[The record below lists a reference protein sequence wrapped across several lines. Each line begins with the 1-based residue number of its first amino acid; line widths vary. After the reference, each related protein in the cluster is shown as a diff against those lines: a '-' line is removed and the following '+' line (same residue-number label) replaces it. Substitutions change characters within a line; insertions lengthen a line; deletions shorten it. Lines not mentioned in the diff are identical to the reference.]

1 MSQHADLASNTAV
14 NEALSSLKKDSI
26 VAEAWKRFKKNR
38 LAMVGGIILCLLV
51 LTALFAPLISPYDPY
66 SSVKNQAGIL
76 NVMAPP
82 SGEHW
87 LGTDSLGRDI
97 LSRLIYGGR
106 ISLSVALVAVAIST
120 GIGVLLG
127 LLAGYYGKW
136 VDAVIMRITDIV
148 ICFPVLFLVISVST
162 MLTPSIYNVMI
173 IIGLVSWTTMTRLVR
188 GEVLRIREMEY
199 VEAVRALGQN
209 NLVIVFKHVLPN
221 IMAPI
226 TVQATLQTAEAIL
239 TESALSFLGVGVQQP
254 IPSWGNMLQDA
265 TSIMVL
271 QFKAWIWAPPG
282 IAILLTILSINL
294 VGDGLRDALDP
305 KTKN

>member
-1 MSQHADLASNTAV
+1 MSQKAELASSPNVGAPI
-14 NEALSSLKKDSI
+14 SFLKKDSI
-26 VAEAWKRFKKNR
+26 ALEAWKRFKKNK
-38 LAMVGGIILCLLV
+38 LAMVGAMILCVLV
-51 LTALFAPLISPYDPY
+51 LAALLAPLLAPHDPY
-66 SSVKNQAGIL
+66 SSVKNEAGML
-76 NVMAPP
+76 NVLAKP
-82 SGEHW
+82 SAEHW

-97 LSRLIYGGR
+97 VSRLIYGGR

-120 GIGVLLG
+120 GIGVVLG

-136 VDAVIMRITDIV
+136 VDAIIMRITDIV

-162 MLTPSIYNVMI
+162 MLEPNIYNVMI

-199 VEAVRALGQN
+199 VEAIRALGQN
-209 NLVIVFKHVLPN
+209 NLIIVFKHILPN

-271 QFKAWIWAPPG
+271 QFKPWIWAPPG

-294 VGDGLRDALDP
+294 VGDGMRDALDP

>member
-1 MSQHADLASNTAV
+1 MNQNAELASNTAV
-14 NEALSSLKKDSI
+14 PEPFSPLKKDSI

-38 LAMVGGIILCLLV
+38 LAMIGAIILCLLV
-51 LTALFAPLISPYDPY
+51 LAALFAPLISPHDPY
-66 SSVKNQAGIL
+66 TSVKNQTGML

-97 LSRLIYGGR
+97 ISRLIYGGR

-120 GIGVLLG
+120 SIGILLG

-136 VDAVIMRITDIV
+136 VDTLIMRITDIV

-271 QFKAWIWAPPG
+271 QFKPWIWAPPG

-305 KTKN
+305 KTKH

>member
-1 MSQHADLASNTAV
+1 MSQKAELARNPDVGAPIS
-14 NEALSSLKKDSI
+14 LLKKDSI
-26 VAEAWKRFKKNR
+26 VLEAWKRFKKNK
-38 LAMVGGIILCLLV
+38 LAMVGAMIICVLV
-51 LTALFAPLISPYDPY
+51 LAALLAPLIAPHDPY
-66 SSVKNQAGIL
+66 SSVKNEAGML
-76 NVMAPP
+76 NVLAKP
-82 SGEHW
+82 SAEHW

-97 LSRLIYGGR
+97 VSRLIYGGR

-120 GIGVLLG
+120 GIGVVLG

-136 VDAVIMRITDIV
+136 VDAIIMRITDIV

-162 MLTPSIYNVMI
+162 MLEPNIYNVMI

-209 NLVIVFKHVLPN
+209 NLIIVFKHILPN

-271 QFKAWIWAPPG
+271 QFKPWIWAPPG

-294 VGDGLRDALDP
+294 VGDGMRDALDP

>member
-1 MSQHADLASNTAV
+1 MSQNAELASNTSV
-14 NEALSSLKKDSI
+14 NGPISYLKKDSI
-26 VAEAWKRFKKNR
+26 VAEAWKRFKKNK
-38 LAMVGGIILCLLV
+38 LAMIGAVILCVLV
-51 LTALFAPLISPYDPY
+51 MAAVLAPLFAPHDPY
-66 SSVKNQAGIL
+66 SSVKNEAGML
-76 NVMAPP
+76 NVLAKP
-82 SGEHW
+82 SSEHW

-97 LSRLIYGGR
+97 FSRLIYGGR

-120 GIGVLLG
+120 CIGVVLG

-136 VDAVIMRITDIV
+136 VDTIIMRITDIV

-162 MLTPSIYNVMI
+162 MLEPNIYNVMI
-173 IIGLVSWTTMTRLVR
+173 IIGLVGWTTMTRLVR

-209 NLVIVFKHVLPN
+209 NLVIVFKHILPN

-271 QFKAWIWAPPG
+271 QFKPWIWAPPG

-294 VGDGLRDALDP
+294 VGDGMRDALDP

>member
-1 MSQHADLASNTAV
+1 MSQNAELAGNTAV
-14 NEALSSLKKDSI
+14 HAPISPLKKDSI

-38 LAMVGGIILCLLV
+38 LAMIGAIVLCLLV
-51 LTALFAPLISPYDPY
+51 MAALLAPLIAPHDPY
-66 SSVKNQAGIL
+66 SSVKNESGML
-76 NVMAPP
+76 NVLAKP

-97 LSRLIYGGR
+97 ASRLIYGGR

-120 GIGVLLG
+120 CIGVVLG

-136 VDAVIMRITDIV
+136 VDTIIMRITDIV

-162 MLTPSIYNVMI
+162 MLEPNIYNVMT

-209 NLVIVFKHVLPN
+209 NLIIVFKHVLPN

-271 QFKAWIWAPPG
+271 QFKHWIWAPPG

-294 VGDGLRDALDP
+294 VGDGMRDALDP

>member
-1 MSQHADLASNTAV
+1 MSQHVDLASNTAV
-14 NEALSSLKKDSI
+14 NETISSLKKDSI

-51 LTALFAPLISPYDPY
+51 LTAVFAPLISPYDPY
-66 SSVKNQAGIL
+66 SSVKNQMGIL

-136 VDAVIMRITDIV
+136 VDAVIMRVTDIV

-265 TSIMVL
+265 TSIVVL
-271 QFKAWIWAPPG
+271 QFKPWIWAPPG